1 LLSGPFPYSKW
12 LGSGGT
18 QLGGDQGALGTT
30 ARMAL
35 EEGNGDDGVSPLM
48 LACVRGHESAVQLLL
63 DRGDD
68 LDAAHP
74 RTGCTAFHQACI
86 HGNEACVRAL
96 MQAGCDTAAK
106 DMSTSGRTGEDWARL
121 NGHAM
126 VLYVLHGAERRGGD
140 EVNLRVLST
149 AYVSVIPLE
158 VSEVAALHA
167 RGVSCEQAGKQSAR
181 SDPWPSAIN
190 PAGRA
195 SLPPTCLQ
203 AAGQGAGG
211 TQLILALP
219 LRPLLPPSPAGAGAA
234 GCIHTGGEELAAR
247 DGWRGVRDSASAHPP
262 QRNACPSPR
271 QLTSGWVVAR
281 LEHIFSPFGPIYE
294 AQLVEMGCGGGAG
307 GSGCGYVRYY
317 CLHDATAARDC
328 LNGKNVRGRACRISL
343 GAQAAASQTF
353 VHVHAGW
360 FDWDFPM

>member
-1 LLSGPFPYSKW
+1 MLSGPFPYPKR

-48 LACVRGHESAVQLLL
+48 LACARGHESAVQLLL

-68 LDAAHP
+68 LDVAHP

-96 MQAGCDTAAK
+96 MQAGCDPAAK

-126 VLYVLHGAERRGGD
+126 VLYVLHGAERRGN

-158 VSEVAALHA
+158 VSEA
-167 RGVSCEQAGKQSAR
+167 
-181 SDPWPSAIN
+181 
-190 PAGRA
+190 
-195 SLPPTCLQ
+195 CLQ

-219 LRPLLPPSPAGAGAA
+219 LRPLLPPSPADAGAA

-247 DGWRGVRDSASAHPP
+247 DGRRGVRDSASVYPP

-294 AQLVEMGCGGGAG
+294 AQVVEVGCGGGTSA

-343 GAQAAASQTF
+343 GAQAAASQTLACTR
-353 VHVHAGW
+353 AGLTGISLC
-360 FDWDFPM
+360 DACSGRN